1 MKKSEIEIVKYPKIK
16 HIKMFVNEIKSVEN
30 HIHND
35 FEIFVVLNSVGVVRI
50 NSNSYEVKQ
59 GDIIFINSS
68 DVHSLSC
75 KIPFDDSVANPTF
88 LLIQISNHF
97 VREYFPQI
105 QTSVFKSNNLKN
117 VLSSQDY
124 NFVLRLLMDSAIDY
138 FSGRD
143 FYQLDVISEVAKTLA
158 VLYRNI
164 EHEIISESQKQK
176 IKKKNNRLER
186 IISYI
191 DANFDTQIRLEDITA
206 KENISVTHFSHLFT
220 ATFGMTFQEFINIKR
235 MEQCI
240 RLMSNKEKTLM
251 EICYESGFS
260 DPKYMNKVFIK
271 KYGCTPKEYR
281 KKYLN
286 YNENVSESAGKL
298 ERIFS
303 DYDSLKAVNEFKRR
317 LN

>member
-30 HIHND
+30 HMHND
-35 FEIFVVLNSVGVVRI
+35 FEIFVVLNNVGVVRI
-50 NSNSYEVKQ
+50 NSNSYDVKQ

-75 KIPFDDSVANPTF
+75 KIPFDNNVANPTL

-124 NFVLRLLMDSAIDY
+124 NFVLRLLIDAATDY

-158 VLYRNI
+158 VLYRNL

-191 DANFDTQIRLEDITA
+191 DANFDTQIRLEDITTR
-206 KENISVTHFSHLFT
+206 ENISVTHFSHLFT
-220 ATFGMTFQEFINIKR
+220 ATFGMTFQEFISIKR

-260 DPKYMNKVFIK
+260 DPKYMNKVFLK

-286 YNENVSESAGKL
+286 YNENIFESAGKL

-303 DYDSLKAVNEFKRR
+303 DYDSLKAVNEFKSH

>member
-35 FEIFVVLNSVGVVRI
+35 FEIFVVLNNVGVVRI
-50 NSNSYEVKQ
+50 NSNSYDVKQ

-75 KIPFDDSVANPTF
+75 KIPFDNNAANPTF

-124 NFVLRLLMDSAIDY
+124 NFVLRLLIDAATDY

-158 VLYRNI
+158 VLYRNL

-191 DANFDTQIRLEDITA
+191 DANFDTQIRLEDITTR
-206 KENISVTHFSHLFT
+206 ENISVTHFSHLFT
-220 ATFGMTFQEFINIKR
+220 ATFGMTFQEFISIKR

-260 DPKYMNKVFIK
+260 DPKYMNKVFLK

-286 YNENVSESAGKL
+286 YNENIFESAGKL
-298 ERIFS
+298 ERIFN
-303 DYDSLKAVNEFKRR
+303 DYDSLKAVNEFKSH

>member
-220 ATFGMTFQEFINIKR
+220 ATFGMTFQEFISIKR

-240 RLMSNKEKTLM
+240 RLMSNKEKTLI

>member
-220 ATFGMTFQEFINIKR
+220 ATFGMTFQEFISIKR

-286 YNENVSESAGKL
+286 YNENVSESTGKL

>member
-16 HIKMFVNEIKSVEN
+16 HIKMLVNEIELVEN
-30 HIHND
+30 HMHND
-35 FEIFVVLNSVGVVRI
+35 FEIFVVLNRVGVVKI
-50 NSNSYEVKQ
+50 NSTSYNVKQ
-59 GDIIFINSS
+59 GDIIFINSG

-75 KIPFDDSVANPTF
+75 ITPFKDNVDNPIF

-97 VREYFPQI
+97 AREYFPQI

-124 NFVLRLLMDSAIDY
+124 DLVLRLLTDAAIDY

-158 VLYRNI
+158 ILYRNL

-191 DANFDTQIRLEDITA
+191 DENFDTQIRLEDITA
-206 KENISVTHFSHLFT
+206 RENISVTHFSHLFT
-220 ATFGMTFQEFINIKR
+220 AAFGMTFQEFISVKR

-240 RLMSNKEKTLM
+240 RLMPNKEKTLM

-260 DPKYMNKVFIK
+260 DLKYMNKVFIK

-281 KKYLN
+281 MKYLN
-286 YNENVSESAGKL
+286 CSENVLESAGKL
-298 ERIFS
+298 EHIFK
-303 DYDSLKAVNEFKRR
+303 DFDSLKAVKDFKNS
-317 LN
+317 LK

>member
-97 VREYFPQI
+97 LREYFPQI

-158 VLYRNI
+158 ILYRNI

-206 KENISVTHFSHLFT
+206 KENISVTHFFT
-220 ATFGMTFQEFINIKR
+220 ATFGMTFQEFISIKR

>member
-35 FEIFVVLNSVGVVRI
+35 FEIFVVLNSVGVVKI
-50 NSNSYEVKQ
+50 NSTSYNVKQ
-59 GDIIFINSS
+59 GDIIFINSG

-75 KIPFDDSVANPTF
+75 KIPFDDNVQNPTF

-124 NFVLRLLMDSAIDY
+124 NFVLRLLTDAATDY
-138 FSGRD
+138 FSSRD

-158 VLYRNI
+158 VLYRNL

-191 DANFDTQIRLEDITA
+191 DANFDTQIRLEDITT

-220 ATFGMTFQEFINIKR
+220 ATFGMTFQEFISVKR

-240 RLMSNKEKTLM
+240 RLMSNNEKTLM

-260 DPKYMNKVFIK
+260 DPKYMNKTFIK

-281 KKYLN
+281 KKYLD
-286 YNENVSESAGKL
+286 YNENIFETAGKI
-298 ERIFS
+298 ERIFN
-303 DYDSLKAVNEFKRR
+303 DYDSLKAVNEFKSR

>member
-59 GDIIFINSS
+59 GDIVFINSS

-124 NFVLRLLMDSAIDY
+124 NFVLRLLIDSAIDY

-158 VLYRNI
+158 ILYRNI

-220 ATFGMTFQEFINIKR
+220 ATFGMTFQEFISIKR

-286 YNENVSESAGKL
+286 YNENISESAGKL

>member
-1 MKKSEIEIVKYPKIK
+1 MKKIEIEIVKYPKIK

-30 HIHND
+30 HTHND

-220 ATFGMTFQEFINIKR
+220 ATFGMTFQEFISIKR

>member
-1 MKKSEIEIVKYPKIK
+1 MKKIEIEIVKYPKIK

-220 ATFGMTFQEFINIKR
+220 ATFGMTFQEFISIKR

>member
-35 FEIFVVLNSVGVVRI
+35 FEIFVVLNSVGVARI

-158 VLYRNI
+158 ILYRNI

-220 ATFGMTFQEFINIKR
+220 ATFGMTFQEFISIKR

-260 DPKYMNKVFIK
+260 DQKYMNKVFIK